1 MAAVENFK
9 YVNWIKSI
17 NQLVQICLCISF
29 IIGLNYFANNLY
41 WRSDLTRDHI
51 YSLSPESLAYIR
63 QIDKPIKII
72 VTLSPAAIEGEMQ
85 QVFKHVR
92 NLLKEY
98 EYAGNIGGKKKI
110 EIEVV
115 DVLKERKR
123 AEYLARTY
131 GIDQQDVVL
140 VVCEDRQHRL
150 IYSDII
156 EMKNGQMSAFKGE
169 RAFTSALIDVSNTDQ
184 QKVYFISGYG
194 EMHLDSVDPLR
205 GLSNIAEKLKWGN
218 ILLETLNITRAGEIP
233 EDADLLILASPQGP
247 YRPQDVEKLRNY
259 LTETA
264 GKLIVLIEPAIEH
277 GLSDLFYEWGIISDD
292 MVVLDMGEDFQAAS
306 GDLLI
311 RRFAGHPIT
320 DILRDNPIPVIAG
333 LSRPVRRNLDR
344 PVDDRLI
351 ITPLISS
358 SPDSW
363 AERSYRDNQDLKYNP
378 EVDLKGQVSLAVI
391 SEKRVPSS
399 LGIDV
404 KGGRLVV
411 FGNTDIIS
419 NHRIRSIGNIM
430 LILNTIN
437 WCLDREQLLAI
448 QPRPVEEFHLLL
460 SRQEL
465 TQLSLV
471 LLSLPGAV
479 AICGIMIY
487 WIRKN

>member
-1 MAAVENFK
+1 MAAVDNFK

-72 VTLSPAAIEGEMQ
+72 VTLSPDAIEGEMQ

-156 EMKNGQMSAFKGE
+156 EMKNGKMSAFKGE

-205 GLSNIAEKLKWGN
+205 GLSNIAERLKWGN
-218 ILLETLNITRAGEIP
+218 ISLETLNITRAEEIP

-259 LTETA
+259 LADTA

-306 GDLLI
+306 GDL
-311 RRFAGHPIT
+311 H
-320 DILRDNPIPVIAG
+320 D
-333 LSRPVRRNLDR
+333 
-344 PVDDRLI
+344 
-351 ITPLISS
+351 
-358 SPDSW
+358 
-363 AERSYRDNQDLKYNP
+363 
-378 EVDLKGQVSLAVI
+378 
-391 SEKRVPSS
+391 
-399 LGIDV
+399 
-404 KGGRLVV
+404 
-411 FGNTDIIS
+411 
-419 NHRIRSIGNIM
+419 
-430 LILNTIN
+430 
-437 WCLDREQLLAI
+437 
-448 QPRPVEEFHLLL
+448 
-460 SRQEL
+460 
-465 TQLSLV
+465 
-471 LLSLPGAV
+471 
-479 AICGIMIY
+479 
-487 WIRKN
+487 

>member
-17 NQLVQICLCISF
+17 NQLVQILLCISF
-29 IIGLNYFANNLY
+29 IIGLNYFANNIY

-72 VTLSPAAIEGEMQ
+72 VTLSPDAIEGEMER
-85 QVFKHVR
+85 VFKHVR

-115 DVLKERKR
+115 DILKERKR
-123 AEYLARTY
+123 ADYLARTY

-140 VVCEDRQHRL
+140 VVCEGRQHRL

-184 QKVYFISGYG
+184 QKVYFISGHG

-205 GLSNIAEKLKWGN
+205 GLSNIGEKLKWGN
-218 ILLETLNITRAGEIP
+218 ISLETLNITRVGEIP
-233 EDADLLILASPQGP
+233 EDADLLIVASPQGP

-259 LTETA
+259 LADRA

-277 GLSDLFYEWGIISDD
+277 GLDDLFYEWGIISDD

-333 LSRPVRRNLDR
+333 LSRPVRHNLDR
-344 PVDDRLI
+344 PADDRLT

-358 SPDSW
+358 SSESW
-363 AERSYRDNQDLKYNP
+363 AERSYRDSQDLKYNP

-391 SEKRVPSS
+391 SERKVPSS

-419 NHRIRSIGNIM
+419 NHRIKSIGNMM

-448 QPRPVEEFHLLL
+448 QPRPVEEYHLLL

-471 LLSLPGAV
+471 LLILPGAV